1 MLFSSTI
8 FLFAFLPMVWIGYFL
23 LRPFRRLSNLF
34 LLVASLFFYAWG
46 EPIYVF
52 LMIASIIMN
61 YFFGLRAEKVD
72 QGSKQGQWLMFWML
86 FYNVGILF
94 IFKYLAFTIS
104 FVNSQGGYHFPIP
117 TILLPIGISFFT
129 FQGISY
135 VVDVYRKTDKAQ
147 RNILNVGLY
156 IAFFPQL
163 IAGPIVRYNTI
174 AQEIESRRE
183 NWDDFST
190 GLNRFGIGLSK
201 KVLLSNTLAIIA
213 DAAFSQVD
221 QGLSLVFAWVG
232 VIAYALQIY
241 YDFSGYSDMAIGLGL
256 MFGFHFNENFNYPY
270 ISQSVSEFWR
280 RWHISLGQWFRDYVY
295 FPLGGSRVTNM
306 DHLIRNLF
314 VVWLL
319 TGIWHGANTTFIM
332 WGLWFFI
339 FILIEKLFGLT
350 KALKKRGRALP
361 AIYTLLVVLFGWV
374 LFRSPNMPIAFSYFG
389 HLLNPFKSTLIT
401 ATDLMYLKEYGLFLG
416 AGVLFAVPWKPIKG
430 LNWLSPVIMW
440 ALFIISVTYL
450 VKGTYNPFIY
460 FNF

>member
-1 MLFSSTI
+1 MLFSSTVFI
-8 FLFAFLPMVWIGYFL
+8 FVFLPMVWMGYFL
-23 LRPFRRLSNLF
+23 LRPFRHLSNLF
-34 LLVASLFFYAWG
+34 LLMASLFFYAWG
-46 EPIYVF
+46 EPVYVF
-52 LMIASIIMN
+52 LMIASIIVN
-61 YFFGLRAEKVD
+61 YFFGLRAEKVE
-72 QGSKQGQWLMFWML
+72 QGSKQGHWLIFWML
-86 FYNVGILF
+86 LYNVGVLF

-104 FVNSQGGYHFPIP
+104 FINSQGGYHFPVP

-156 IAFFPQL
+156 LAFFPQL

-174 AQEIESRRE
+174 TQEIESRRD

-190 GLNRFGIGLSK
+190 GLNRFGIGLAK
-201 KVLLSNTLAIIA
+201 KVLLSNTLAIVA

-221 QGLSLVFAWVG
+221 QGLSLVFAWIG

-270 ISQSVSEFWR
+270 VSQSVSEFWR

-319 TGIWHGANTTFIM
+319 TGIWHGANATFIM
-332 WGLWFFI
+332 WGLWFFV

-361 AIYTLLVVLFGWV
+361 TTYTLLVVLFGWV
-374 LFRSPNMPIAFSYFG
+374 LFRSPSMPMAFSYFG
-389 HLLNPFKSTLIT
+389 HMLNPFKSTFIT

-416 AGVLFAVPWKPIKG
+416 AGIVLAIPWKPVKG
-430 LNWLSPVIMW
+430 LKWLAPLLIW
-440 ALFIISVTYL
+440 AIFLMSVVYL